1 MEVQIHPSWKAA
13 LQQEFSKL
21 YFEEIVLFLKT
32 ERALD
37 KKIYPPGSLIFNAF
51 NLTPFE
57 DVKVV
62 ILGQD
67 PYHGYNQAHGLSFSV
82 LKGTKPPPSLRN
94 MYKEIKADIGV
105 EMPKAYGDLTHW
117 AKQGVFLLNSALT
130 VRDGEPN
137 SHAKIGWQIFT
148 DAVISTLSNKREGL
162 IFLLWGLYA
171 QQKQSLIDETKH
183 HVLKAAHPSPLSAE
197 KGFMGC
203 KHFSKTN
210 EWLIKENKQPID
222 WKITEPEH

>member
-1 MEVQIHPSWKAA
+1 MEVQIHPSWKAV

-51 NLTPFE
+51 NLTAFDE
-57 DVKVV
+57 VKVV

-117 AKQGVFLLNSALT
+117 AKQGVFLLNTALT

-148 DAVISTLSNKREGL
+148 DAVISTLSDKREGL
-162 IFLLWGLYA
+162 IFLLWGQYA

-210 EWLIKENKQPID
+210 EWLTKENKQPID
-222 WKITEPEH
+222 WKITEPEN

>member
-13 LQQEFSKL
+13 LKQEFSKL
-21 YFEEIVLFLKT
+21 YFDEIVLFLKT

-94 MYKEIKADIGV
+94 MYKEIKNDIGIA
-105 EMPKAYGDLTHW
+105 MPANYGDLTAW
-117 AKQGVFLLNSALT
+117 AKQGVFLLNTSLT

-137 SHAKIGWQIFT
+137 SHAQIGWQTFT
-148 DAVISTLSNKREGL
+148 DAVITALSDKREGL
-162 IFLLWGLYA
+162 IFLLWGKFA
-171 QQKQSLIDETKH
+171 QQKQALIDETKH
-183 HVLKAAHPSPLSAE
+183 HVLKAAHPSPFSAE
-197 KGFMGC
+197 RGFMGC
-203 KHFSKTN
+203 KHFSKTH
-210 EWLIKENKQPID
+210 EWLMSENKQPID
-222 WKITEPEH
+222 WIITDPDE